1 MAQTEMFDGALLDL
15 VPKVTTSVAIK
26 DGLADAYGR
35 EDFLENRTWKELIL
49 IKLIKSHIYLVNKM

>member
-1 MAQTEMFDGALLDL
+1 MFDGALLDL

-35 EDFLENRTWKELIL
+35 EDFLENRT
-49 IKLIKSHIYLVNKM
+49 